1 LVSNRHGVCC
11 RKSICEAVIE
21 TVPSAATGWSQS
33 WDFENRL
40 IKVEKGTATDKRTVT
55 FTYDP
60 QGRRIEK
67 KVEILDNGS
76 TSTETYAYVYDG
88 DNILLEIQTSPSGA
102 TEKTVYTHGAG
113 VDEHLALER
122 NGQSYFY
129 HADGLGSIVSIT
141 DRNRSVE
148 QSYEYDSYG
157 MVKPA
162 SEFRNSYTYT
172 GREWDRETGLYYYR
186 ARYYDPMEGRFLSK
200 DPIGFR
206 GGINLYNY
214 VDQNP
219 INYTDPMGLDA
230 TIPWTG
236 GWGGAAEGAGAAAG
250 ASTGAMATVCGALG
264 SAALIV
270 AGTPSSTSTCADY
283 PQPKECKNDDDKCDQ
298 VLSKWQ
304 LKKAGIYGSEHDA
317 KTDALGTNKNLSKF
331 DLCGCKSGAVVVK
344 AHGCKGPIIAETP
357 YTWR

>member
-88 DNILLEIQTSPSGA
+88 DNIPLEIQTSPSGA

-122 NGQSYFY
+122 NGSSYFY

-141 DRNRSVE
+141 DRNRSVV

-157 MVKPA
+157 MVKP
-162 SEFRNSYTYT
+162 STSFRNSYTYT

-186 ARYYDPMEGRFLSK
+186 ARYYDPMEGRFISK
-200 DPIGFR
+200 DPIGYN
-206 GGINLYNY
+206 GGLNVYSY
-214 VDQNP
+214 VGQNP
-219 INYTDPMGLDA
+219 INYKDPTGLLRVPDFDAIRQYISCMIPCISFEMGRQPYGPNDLINDPI
-230 TIPWTG
+230 TTFNN
-236 GWGGAAEGAGAAAG
+236 
-250 ASTGAMATVCGALG
+250 LG
-264 SAALIV
+264 RAIAKCKDQCRPPCLTKEVDISIQMPSPQTARVSITV
-270 AGTPSSTSTCADY
+270 AGLLTVA
-283 PQPKECKNDDDKCDQ
+283 
-298 VLSKWQ
+298 
-304 LKKAGIYGSEHDA
+304 I
-317 KTDALGTNKNLSKF
+317 
-331 DLCGCKSGAVVVK
+331 
-344 AHGCKGPIIAETP
+344 IIALAP
-357 YTWR
+357 VGM